1 MSRTAAIAA
10 LAASV
15 SLVGAGWL
23 AAASLAGKAEGAA
36 AVPDPNSILFT
47 DATGEDAQAPDIHRV
62 RVSNSVSDDI
72 TVLIEI
78 TNRATLDKNLRV
90 DVDLDTDQDD
100 ATGRPSDGADYELS
114 VIGDRSPAPN
124 FVTLSQWSAGAW
136 HEVPSTIDA
145 IYHTDNPN
153 GAEIRVP
160 RADIADTAGF
170 EFVAVAQDTAANAS
184 DRAPDAGQW
193 VYPFTFPATTSSTS
207 TTTPTTTSSSTTTTD
222 TTSTGGSTS
231 TTTTSPS
238 TTTTPT
244 TTPTTTTPTTTPTEP
259 TTTTPSP
266 PPTATT
272 TTTVVAPGATTTVQ
286 QTTTV
291 GGLTTTVQQTTTV
304 ATTRVGQSTTT
315 PAAPIDRCPNIRGAQ
330 TKVPP
335 GMVKKNGN
343 VRLRARPHRERA
355 RDASFAA
362 GSRAAVRGRRDDPQ
376 QEDEET
382 AAVRS
387 RLVSGRDRGQGGRR
401 TAKLLRRPALGGLLL
416 LDDPRLGAWRG
427 SPGCRGG
434 DVPGRS
440 RSPLVEAAR
449 PVERR

>member
-62 RVSNSVSDDI
+62 RVSNSVSDNI
-72 TVLIEI
+72 TVMIEI

-90 DVDLDTDQDD
+90 DVDLDTDQND

-145 IYHTDNPN
+145 VYHTDNPN
-153 GAEIRVP
+153 GAEIRLP

-231 TTTTSPS
+231 TTTTSPP

-330 TKVPP
+330 PKVPP
-335 GMVKKNGN
+335 GMVKKNGTC
-343 VRLRARPHRERA
+343 VSALALTASGLVTRP
-355 RDASFAA
+355 SQPAA
-362 GSRAAVRGRRDDPQ
+362 GQQFAVGATILNKKTKKRLPSAVVSCPAVIAGKAVAVRRNFFDVQHSAAYCYWTVPASARGAVLQVAVVATYQGAHVRRWLKLR
-376 QEDEET
+376 
-382 AAVRS
+382 VR
-387 RLVSGRDRGQGGRR
+387 
-401 TAKLLRRPALGGLLL
+401 
-416 LDDPRLGAWRG
+416 
-427 SPGCRGG
+427 
-434 DVPGRS
+434 
-440 RSPLVEAAR
+440 
-449 PVERR
+449 